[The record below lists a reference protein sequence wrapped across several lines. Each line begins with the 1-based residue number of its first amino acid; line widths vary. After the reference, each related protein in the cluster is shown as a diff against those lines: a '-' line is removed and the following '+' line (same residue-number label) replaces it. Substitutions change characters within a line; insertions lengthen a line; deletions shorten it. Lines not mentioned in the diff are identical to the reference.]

1 MKYGI
6 AFLLICL
13 PVFGMSCKQ
22 KPAPVQPQAEATSNT
37 KAPDYQKI
45 IQAKVFIK
53 EGNEAAFIE
62 AAKTIIE
69 NSNKEEG
76 CLYYQ
81 LFQSPYEKTN
91 FIFVE
96 RYRNQAA
103 IDFHFGTQYFK
114 EFGEKIGNLTT
125 KPTEIVIYDVAGEKK
140 Q

>member
-1 MKYGI
+1 MV
-6 AFLLICL
+6 LMICL

-22 KPAPVQPQAEATSNT
+22 KTIPAQPQAEATANPQP
-37 KAPDYQKI
+37 PDYQKI

-81 LFQSPYEKTN
+81 LFQSPYEKRS
-91 FIFVE
+91 FLFVE
-96 RYRNQAA
+96 RYKNQAA

-114 EFGEKIGNLTT
+114 EFGEKIANLTS
-125 KPTEIVIYDVAGEKK
+125 KPTEIVIYDIAGEKK

>member
-1 MKYGI
+1 MKYKLL
-6 AFLLICL
+6 FLLICL
-13 PVFGMSCKQ
+13 PIFGISCKQ
-22 KPAPVQPQAEATSNT
+22 KTQAPLSQDQPAVQAQPTDN
-37 KAPDYQKI
+37 QKI
-45 IQAKVFIK
+45 IEAKVFLK

-81 LFQSPYEKTN
+81 LFQSPYEKTS

-96 RYRNQAA
+96 KYKNQAA
-103 IDFHFGTQYFK
+103 IDFHFGTPYFK
-114 EFGEKIGNLTT
+114 EFGEKIGSLTS
-125 KPTEIVIYDVAGEKK
+125 KPTEIMIYDIAGEKK